1 MYTAVTVLLTAE
13 LVARGALESATE
25 VNFIHQYDVNVVI
38 QMGEACGEGK
48 TVMTVGIF
56 LFTFLY
62 PSRIINCPHVDLF
75 SWYLDLI
82 GID

>member
-1 MYTAVTVLLTAE
+1 M
-13 LVARGALESATE
+13 
-25 VNFIHQYDVNVVI
+25 FIHQYDVNAVT
-38 QMGEACGEGK
+38 QTGEACGEGK

-62 PSRIINCPHVDLF
+62 PSRIINCPRVDPF
-75 SWYLDLI
+75 SCYLGLI